1 MTTKLTN
8 ANILNV
14 DSSKVTNLEVGYDD
28 NDLLNDLSTIAL
40 RQASNED
47 KEAYY
52 TASMYIDVF
61 QDSSGITNLV
71 NTTRDAGEFVS
82 SGANTTGSF
91 ESNAITVS
99 GAVSSM
105 GVVMTYQ
112 DNTGTNILNTDIIVK
127 LSADNGVTYSTAT
140 LEAMPNFATDIKMCK
155 TNDLSV
161 TSGTSLKY
169 KIEFANQSAGS
180 KEARIRG
187 VSFQY

>member
-28 NDLLNDLSTIAL
+28 NDLLNDLSTLAL

>member
-14 DSSKVTNLEVGYDD
+14 DSSKITNLEAGYDD
-28 NDLLNDLSTIAL
+28 NDLLNDLSTLAL

-112 DNTGTNILNTDIIVK
+112 DNTGTNALNTDIIVK
-127 LSADNGVTYSTAT
+127 LSADNGVTYSTAI

-169 KIEFANQSAGS
+169 KIEFANQSSGS